1 MSAGNYKAKQ
11 TNNSKQSPQSKVAE
25 DSKMASEDGET
36 IAAKSQQ
43 LLHKFW
49 PSSEHPTPVLCVNVV
64 YENTK

>member
-43 LLHKFW
+43 LLHKF
-49 PSSEHPTPVLCVNVV
+49 
-64 YENTK
+64 